1 MQFHQIS
8 LQFDRCNAIIVQEF
22 IDFVSW
28 AMGFFLVIFAF
39 LPFLFRIISLYR
51 VLITML
57 MNDEKK
63 TLLNVCSVCEF
74 FLDLTLLYLH
84 TQRSDTSNFNTIWV
98 VSCTILYDSRQECE
112 VNVISVFIC
121 FWEEFSLDHRF
132 HFAVRIRFVCQMGSM
147 QQTHVCEITS
157 TVVSLSLFRILTCA
171 LRHILNR
178 TTIVRSHY

>member
-1 MQFHQIS
+1 MS
-8 LQFDRCNAIIVQEF
+8 Y
-22 IDFVSW
+22 
-28 AMGFFLVIFAF
+28 GFFLSTLCIFTF
-39 LPFLFRIISLYR
+39 FISNHFVVSRFDNYA
-51 VLITML
+51 
-57 MNDEKK
+57 DERWKK